1 MNTSKLRRLRLE
13 AKEYI
18 RLIPVREEG
27 GCVLRVGETLVAV
40 YSNVAKAR
48 VELIARRRDW
58 ILNQIKP
65 KRYERF

>member
-18 RLIPVREEG
+18 RLIPVREG

-48 VELIARRRDW
+48 VELIARRRD
-58 ILNQIKP
+58 
-65 KRYERF
+65 

>member
-18 RLIPVREEG
+18 RLIPVREG

-40 YSNVAKAR
+40 YSNVTKAR
-48 VELIARRRDW
+48 VELISRRRDW

>member
-1 MNTSKLRRLRLE
+1 MNTYRLRQLRAA
-13 AKEYI
+13 AKEHL
-18 RLIPVREEG
+18 RLIPVKEE

-65 KRYERF
+65 KRYEIF

>member
-18 RLIPVREEG
+18 RLIPVREG
-27 GCVLRVGETLVAV
+27 GRVLRVGETLVAV
-40 YSNVAKAR
+40 YTNVAKAR
-48 VELIARRRDW
+48 TELAARRREW

>member
-18 RLIPVREEG
+18 RLIPVREG

-58 ILNQIKP
+58 VLNQIKP

>member
-18 RLIPVREEG
+18 RLIPVRER

-40 YSNVAKAR
+40 YTNVAKAR
-48 VELIARRRDW
+48 VELISRRRDW

>member
-18 RLIPVREEG
+18 RLIPVREG

-48 VELIARRRDW
+48 VKLISRRRDW

>member
-1 MNTSKLRRLRLE
+1 ME
-13 AKEYI
+13 AKEYL
-18 RLIPVREEG
+18 RLIPVREG

-48 VELIARRRDW
+48 VELVARRRDW

>member
-1 MNTSKLRRLRLE
+1 ME

-18 RLIPVREEG
+18 RLIPVRDG

-48 VELIARRRDW
+48 VELIARRREW

>member
-13 AKEYI
+13 AKEYL
-18 RLIPVREEG
+18 RLIPVREG

-58 ILNQIKP
+58 ILNRIKP

>member
-18 RLIPVREEG
+18 RLIPVREV

-40 YSNVAKAR
+40 YTNVAKAR

>member
-18 RLIPVREEG
+18 RLIPVREG
-27 GCVLRVGETLVAV
+27 GCVLLVGETLAAV

>member
-1 MNTSKLRRLRLE
+1 ME

-18 RLIPVREEG
+18 RLIPVREG
-27 GCVLRVGETLVAV
+27 GCVLRVGDTLVAV

>member
-1 MNTSKLRRLRLE
+1 MNTYRLRRLRLE
-13 AKEYI
+13 AKEYL
-18 RLIPVREEG
+18 RLIPVREG

-40 YSNVAKAR
+40 YTNVAKAR

>member
-1 MNTSKLRRLRLE
+1 MNTYRLRRLRLE
-13 AKEYI
+13 AKEYL
-18 RLIPVREEG
+18 RLIPVREG

>member
-1 MNTSKLRRLRLE
+1 MNTSKLRRLRLG

-18 RLIPVREEG
+18 RLIPVREG
-27 GCVLRVGETLVAV
+27 GCVLRVGDTLVAV

>member
-1 MNTSKLRRLRLE
+1 MNTYRLRQLRNA
-13 AKEYI
+13 AKEHL
-18 RLIPVREEG
+18 RLIPVREG

>member
-18 RLIPVREEG
+18 RLIPVREG
-27 GCVLRVGETLVAV
+27 GCVLRIGEALIAV

-48 VELIARRRDW
+48 VELVARRREW

>member
-18 RLIPVREEG
+18 RLIPVREG

-48 VELIARRRDW
+48 VELISRRRDW
-58 ILNQIKP
+58 ILNRIKP

>member
-1 MNTSKLRRLRLE
+1 LE

-18 RLIPVREEG
+18 RLIPVREG
-27 GCVLRVGETLVAV
+27 GCVLRVGETLMAV

-48 VELIARRRDW
+48 VELISRRRDW

>member
-1 MNTSKLRRLRLE
+1 ME

-18 RLIPVREEG
+18 RLIPVREG
-27 GCVLRVGETLVAV
+27 GCVLRIGETLVAV

>member
-18 RLIPVREEG
+18 RLIPVREG

-40 YSNVAKAR
+40 FSSVAKAR
-48 VELIARRRDW
+48 VELISRRREW

>member
-1 MNTSKLRRLRLE
+1 ME

-18 RLIPVREEG
+18 RLIPVREG
-27 GCVLRVGETLVAV
+27 GCVLLVGETLVAV

>member
-1 MNTSKLRRLRLE
+1 ME

-18 RLIPVREEG
+18 RLIPVREG

>member
-18 RLIPVREEG
+18 RLIPVREG
-27 GCVLRVGETLVAV
+27 GCVLRVGETLMAV

-48 VELIARRRDW
+48 VELISRRRDW

>member
-1 MNTSKLRRLRLE
+1 MNTYRLRQLRAA
-13 AKEYI
+13 AKEHL
-18 RLIPVREEG
+18 RLIPVRER
-27 GCVLRVGETLVAV
+27 GCVLRVVETLVAV

>member
-1 MNTSKLRRLRLE
+1 MNTYRLKQLRAASKEHL
-13 AKEYI
+13 
-18 RLIPVREEG
+18 RLIPVREG
-27 GCVLRVGETLVAV
+27 GCVLRIGEALIAV

-48 VELIARRRDW
+48 VELVARRREW

>member
-1 MNTSKLRRLRLE
+1 MKTYRLKQLRAASKEHL
-13 AKEYI
+13 
-18 RLIPVREEG
+18 RLIPVREG
-27 GCVLRVGETLVAV
+27 GCVLRIGEALIAV

-48 VELIARRRDW
+48 VELVARRREW

>member
-1 MNTSKLRRLRLE
+1 MNTYRLRQLRAA
-13 AKEYI
+13 AKEQL
-18 RLIPVREEG
+18 RLIPVREG

>member
-18 RLIPVREEG
+18 RLIPVREG
-27 GCVLRVGETLVAV
+27 GCVRRVGDTLVAV

>member
-1 MNTSKLRRLRLE
+1 MNTYRLRRLRLE

-18 RLIPVREEG
+18 RLIPVREG

-58 ILNQIKP
+58 IMNQIKP

>member
-18 RLIPVREEG
+18 RLIPVRER

>member
-1 MNTSKLRRLRLE
+1 MNTYRLRRLRLE
-13 AKEYI
+13 AKQYI
-18 RLIPVREEG
+18 RLIPVREG

-48 VELIARRRDW
+48 VELIARRREW

>member
-1 MNTSKLRRLRLE
+1 MNTYRLRRLRLE

-18 RLIPVREEG
+18 RLIPVREG
-27 GCVLRVGETLVAV
+27 GCVLRVGETLMAV

>member
-18 RLIPVREEG
+18 RLIPVREG
-27 GCVLRVGETLVAV
+27 GCVLRVGETLMAV

-48 VELIARRRDW
+48 VELISRRKGLDFEP
-58 ILNQIKP
+58 N
-65 KRYERF
+65 